1 MSTSRRRL
9 LGLLVLLVP
18 AGGCT
23 AGGPTVTPPVAAT
36 APTPYTAEQI
46 RDANPPGTRLVFRV
60 ERHDGP
66 DIFSVMEFIGGDA
79 THAGHAVMESRTET
93 EDHDPIGDVVRSEA
107 TWTELRDH
115 AAFPS
120 ARTHRSRA
128 SVTVPAGRFDVWLYT
143 VQSEPGQPPTTSR
156 FCFALDRPGP
166 PVLLETEQDGRVISR
181 MVLVEDSRG
190 VTASR
195 PVELTYLA
203 GSLSEQDLA
212 ELRVAVPTL
221 TVITGLSRAEAL
233 ELAPRVHG
241 IDGRYCSGEFLRAAG
256 ELRWVQS
263 TSAGVDRYMA
273 VPELIGNDRIVLTNM
288 RAVHGPTIADHA
300 FAMLLSLTR
309 DLSWYLDPANRGTWN
324 RRGSGVEPISLHGR
338 TLLVVGLGGIGTEV
352 ARRGK
357 GFGMRV
363 LATRRSDTPPPP
375 YVDEQGRAD
384 QLMEFLPE
392 ADVVALCLPL
402 TTETEGLIGERELDA
417 FKPGSYL
424 INVGRGRIVDT
435 DALVRALNDGRLA
448 GACLDVT
455 DPEPL
460 PSDHP
465 LWAMPNVVITPH
477 VSGRSALT
485 RQRWHEVYIENLRR
499 FGRGEPLINVV
510 DKLAG
515 Y

>member
-1 MSTSRRRL
+1 M
-9 LGLLVLLVP
+9 
-18 AGGCT
+18 
-23 AGGPTVTPPVAAT
+23 TPPVAAT
-36 APTPYTAEQI
+36 APTPYTADQI
-46 RDANPPGTRLVFRV
+46 REANPPGTRLVFRL

-66 DIFSVMEFIGGDA
+66 VEFNVVEFVGGDA
-79 THAGHAVMESRTET
+79 THAGYAVMESRTET
-93 EDHDPIGDVVRSEA
+93 ENHDPIGDVERSEA

-115 AAFPS
+115 AAFPA
-120 ARTHRSRA
+120 ARTRRSRA

-143 VQSEPGQPPTTSR
+143 VENEPGRPPAISR

-166 PVLLETEQDGRVISR
+166 PVLFETEQAGRVMSR

-190 VTASR
+190 AYASG

-203 GSLSEQDLA
+203 GSISEQDLA

-221 TVITGLSRAEAL
+221 NVITGLSRAEAL

-241 IDGRYCSGEFLRAAG
+241 IDGRYCSSEFLRAAG

-273 VPELIGNDRIVLTNM
+273 VSELTGNDRIVLTNM

-300 FAMLLSLTR
+300 FAMLLALTR
-309 DLSWYLDPANRGTWN
+309 DLSYYLDPAHRGTWD
-324 RRGSGVEPISLHGR
+324 RRGSGAEPISLHGR
-338 TLLVVGLGGIGTEV
+338 TLLVVGLGGIGSEV

-363 LATRRSDTPPPP
+363 LATRRSNTPPPP
-375 YVDEQGRAD
+375 YVDQQARAD
-384 QLMEFLPE
+384 KLMELLPE
-392 ADVVALCLPL
+392 ADVVALCVPL
-402 TTETEGLIGERELDA
+402 TTETEGMIGEREFA
-417 FKPGSYL
+417 VFKPGSYL

-435 DALVRALNDGRLA
+435 DALVTALGDGRLA

-460 PSDHP
+460 PPEHP

-499 FGRGEPLINVV
+499 FGTGEPLTNVV
-510 DKLAG
+510 DKKAG